1 MEILVPYAF
10 APLLLRGRILIA
22 LPFLAELFLTQDRA
36 YAIYRA
42 GYYYTEPLVCLVT
55 IGAAVALATRPRL
68 ARWAIGLAL
77 LMALFFNTTVLHLGR
92 RPFSV
97 DPQYAAA
104 RAWAQTTAPVDFP
117 CEDEGAWTV
126 ASANVNAR
134 LVGCGLPA
142 TRERPAWH
150 DVPLGSDAAWTKG
163 P

>member
-1 MEILVPYAF
+1 
-10 APLLLRGRILIA
+10 
-22 LPFLAELFLTQDRA
+22 
-36 YAIYRA
+36 
-42 GYYYTEPLVCLVT
+42 
-55 IGAAVALATRPRL
+55 
-68 ARWAIGLAL
+68 
-77 LMALFFNTTVLHLGR
+77 
-92 RPFSV
+92 V

-104 RAWAQTTAPVDFP
+104 RAWAQTTAPVDCP

-126 ASANVNAR
+126 ASANLNAR